1 MLNVGNMEE
10 RNNKTLNGCTV
21 KKVKSLIVRYFFE
34 WSCTLH
40 NSCNSFFGGG
50 GAIHKKKSSSF
61 NLIFF
66 IV

>member
-40 NSCNSFFGGG
+40 NSCNSFWGGE
-50 GAIHKKKSSSF
+50 AIHKKKSSSF